1 MCIVSNLFLSYSQ
14 QNLFQ
19 TKYSSCGLGMNFK
32 KIENNQKKKVALIGC
47 GLIGQSWAISFLSAG
62 FCVSLFDPV
71 EGITA
76 QAKEKIAVK
85 LRDLQTN
92 GLIKKTNIS
101 DYLAK
106 IHLAENL
113 SSAVRDSIY
122 IQESGP
128 EDLRVKKELTKKID
142 AVTAKNIPIAS
153 STSGIP
159 ASQYASEVKG
169 QYRCLVAHPINP
181 PHLIPAVEIVPAPF
195 TSTSITEAVKDII
208 ISIDKEP
215 LELKKEIPGFVVNR
229 LQGALLSEAFKLVK
243 DGISSA
249 ENIDKAISE
258 GLGLRWSFMGPFQ
271 TIHLNAPEGIT
282 GYIKRYEGMYKDM
295 FNKPEIDW
303 SSIVELGLEEE
314 LLSLYK
320 LSERDKHE
328 EQRDTK
334 LTKLILHKNSP

>member
-1 MCIVSNLFLSYSQ
+1 MGY
-14 QNLFQ
+14 
-19 TKYSSCGLGMNFK
+19 K

-47 GLIGQSWAISFLSAG
+47 GLIGQSWAISFLNAG
-62 FCVSLFDPV
+62 FCVSLFDPGKGV
-71 EGITA
+71 TA
-76 QAKEKIAVK
+76 QAKEKIEAK
-85 LRDLQTN
+85 LSDLQVN

-106 IHLAENL
+106 IHLAEDI
-113 SSAVRDSIY
+113 SSAVRGSIH

-128 EDLRVKKELTKKID
+128 EDLDVKNELTKKID
-142 AVTAKNIPIAS
+142 TVAAENIPIAS

-159 ASQYASEVKG
+159 ASLYARDVKG

-181 PHLIPAVEIVPAPF
+181 PHLIPAVEIVPALF
-195 TSTSITEAVKDII
+195 TSTAIIEAVKDII

-215 LELKKEIPGFVVNR
+215 LELNKEIPGFVVNR
-229 LQGALLSEAFKLVK
+229 LQGALLNEAFKLVK

-271 TIHLNAPEGIT
+271 TIHLNAPEGIA
-282 GYIKRYEGMYKDM
+282 GYVKRYEKMYKDM

-314 LLSLYK
+314 LLKLYP
-320 LSERDKHE
+320 LSEREKHE
-328 EQRDTK
+328 KDRDNK
-334 LTKLILHKNSP
+334 LTKLILHKTKP